1 MARVRWRGPCL
12 GRGKAGSWLSWDGL
26 KFVQMKERSIIG
38 EYWDMR
44 TEAMQT
50 FEVDLATGAQKG
62 GVEE

>member
-1 MARVRWRGPCL
+1 M
-12 GRGKAGSWLSWDGL
+12 